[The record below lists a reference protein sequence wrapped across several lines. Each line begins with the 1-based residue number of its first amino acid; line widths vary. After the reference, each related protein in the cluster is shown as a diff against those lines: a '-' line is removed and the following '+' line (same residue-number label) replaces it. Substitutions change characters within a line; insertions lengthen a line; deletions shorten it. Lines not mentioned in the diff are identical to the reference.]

1 MTPDRR
7 LDQLE
12 PLMADVL
19 QKVDRLI
26 EGQGQLV
33 ELATTTK
40 AELEQVKATGEI
52 TASGLANLTTYV
64 QKGFADMKQD
74 ISDLKTGQEAIMQY
88 LREKLP

>member
-1 MTPDRR
+1 
-7 LDQLE
+7 
-12 PLMADVL
+12 MADVL

-26 EGQGQLV
+26 EGQGQLI
-33 ELATTTK
+33 ELATSTK

-64 QKGFADMKQD
+64 QKGFADV
-74 ISDLKTGQEAIMQY
+74 KTGQEAIMQY